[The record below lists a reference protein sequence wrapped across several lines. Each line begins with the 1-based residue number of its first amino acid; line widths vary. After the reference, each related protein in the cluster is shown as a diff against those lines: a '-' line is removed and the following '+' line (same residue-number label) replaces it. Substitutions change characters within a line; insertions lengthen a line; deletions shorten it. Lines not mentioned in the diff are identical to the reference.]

1 MWITFVSRL
10 TCVFVRVWHQRGS
23 DGVPVGQPPT
33 GLPHLW
39 SGRRVW
45 PAGNQDSKWRLKGQ
59 FTEIRKDVHCI
70 RDHLLHQQDVLI
82 WPKCSLW
89 YAIYKQRQ
97 NLQYAINAWVSCRC
111 TLDVLCPRMQSTAM
125 VTTTSQ
131 ANNRFFF
138 LLFIFF
144 LQFSCVTSWE
154 LIGDQIFPSSFLE
167 LRRLETLHYI
177 GRSKPGPK
185 MSLVSAMI
193 FCRCITFC
201 RFY

>member
-131 ANNRFFF
+131 ANNRFFYYYYF
-138 LLFIFF
+138 FFFYKKGSCNASALL
-144 LQFSCVTSWE
+144 
-154 LIGDQIFPSSFLE
+154 
-167 LRRLETLHYI
+167 
-177 GRSKPGPK
+177 K
-185 MSLVSAMI
+185 MS
-193 FCRCITFC
+193 
-201 RFY
+201 